1 MLENNYGDSIPSM
14 RFSANEV
21 IRSRIDKAH
30 GFEKSKEDLKAKYD
44 KVSSSLE
51 HGFKESKNSE
61 NFHGFKESKNSEN
74 FHGFKE
80 SKQIYPVLPTAPS
93 DEGHTYRL
101 QKINEIHK
109 EIENEKK
116 KRIHLSKKYHR
127 AFRIISFVD
136 SSLQASGIAL
146 GVVGIGFL
154 STIAAAPVA
163 IACEG
168 VAIGAGFLS
177 IVGGQVNKKLAL
189 KAEKHEKVKVLAE
202 SKLNTISSYISKALI
217 DDIVSDSEYELIL
230 SELQK
235 FKEMMK
241 EIRAKTKI
249 EIDEITK
256 ESLINKGREDAINAF
271 NNMFKKS

>member
-1 MLENNYGDSIPSM
+1 MEYNYD
-14 RFSANEV
+14 V
-21 IRSRIDKAH
+21 
-30 GFEKSKEDLKAKYD
+30 KSKSLKDFTDPK
-44 KVSSSLE
+44 
-51 HGFKESKNSE
+51 GSK
-61 NFHGFKESKNSEN
+61 
-74 FHGFKE
+74 
-80 SKQIYPVLPTAPS
+80 IYPVLSTAPS
-93 DEGHTYRL
+93 DEGHNYRL
-101 QKINEIHK
+101 QKIGEIQK
-109 EIENEKK
+109 EIKNEKK
-116 KRIHLSKKYHR
+116 KRIHLSKKYHC

-136 SSLQASGIAL
+136 TTLQASGVAL

-177 IVGGQVNKKLAL
+177 RVEGQVNKKLAL

-202 SKLNTISSYISKALI
+202 SKLNTINSHISKALI
-217 DDIVSDSEYELIL
+217 DSIVSDSEYELIL

-249 EIDEITK
+249 DIDEITK

>member
-1 MLENNYGDSIPSM
+1 MLENNYDDSIPSM
-14 RFSANEV
+14 RF
-21 IRSRIDKAH
+21 
-30 GFEKSKEDLKAKYD
+30 KEDLKAKYD
-44 KVSSSLE
+44 KESNISLV
-51 HGFKESKNSE
+51 KSMDTSAKAY
-61 NFHGFKESKNSEN
+61 
-74 FHGFKE
+74 GFKE
-80 SKQIYPVLPTAPS
+80 SKQIYPVLPSAPS

-101 QKINEIHK
+101 QKIGEIQK

-127 AFRIISFVD
+127 AFKIISFVD

-163 IACEG
+163 IACE
-168 VAIGAGFLS
+168 
-177 IVGGQVNKKLAL
+177 VNKKLAL
-189 KAEKHEKVKVLAE
+189 KAEKHEKIKVLAE
-202 SKLNTISSYISKALI
+202 SKLNTINSYISKALI

-241 EIRAKTKI
+241 EIRDKTKI
-249 EIDEITK
+249 GIDEITK

-271 NNMFKKS
+271 NNMFAKPAIITKKI

>member
-1 MLENNYGDSIPSM
+1 MEYNYD
-14 RFSANEV
+14 V
-21 IRSRIDKAH
+21 
-30 GFEKSKEDLKAKYD
+30 KSK
-44 KVSSSLE
+44 SLMLDA
-51 HGFKESKNSE
+51 GFTKDSTYPKGSK
-61 NFHGFKESKNSEN
+61 
-74 FHGFKE
+74 
-80 SKQIYPVLPTAPS
+80 IYPVLPTAPS
-93 DEGHTYRL
+93 DEGYNYRL
-101 QKINEIHK
+101 QKIGEIQK

-136 SSLQASGIAL
+136 TTLQASGVAL

-177 IVGGQVNKKLAL
+177 IIGGQVNKKLAL

-202 SKLNTISSYISKALI
+202 SKLNTINSHISKALI
-217 DDIVSDSEYELIL
+217 DSIVSDSEYELIL

-249 EIDEITK
+249 DIDEITK
-256 ESLINKGREDAINAF
+256 ESLINKGREDAVNAF
-271 NNMFKKS
+271 NNMFKKSKGFSRISQVKFKKAKFEESMRSSAK

>member
-1 MLENNYGDSIPSM
+1 MEYNYDVKSINLKNLSNPEGS
-14 RFSANEV
+14 SA
-21 IRSRIDKAH
+21 RAH
-30 GFEKSKEDLKAKYD
+30 GFE
-44 KVSSSLE
+44 
-51 HGFKESKNSE
+51 ESKNSKD
-61 NFHGFKESKNSEN
+61 FTDPKGSK
-74 FHGFKE
+74 
-80 SKQIYPVLPTAPS
+80 IYPVLPTAPS
-93 DEGHTYRL
+93 DEGHNYRL
-101 QKINEIHK
+101 QKIGEIQK

-127 AFRIISFVD
+127 AFKIISFVD

-177 IVGGQVNKKLAL
+177 IVGRQVNKKLAL
-189 KAEKHEKVKVLAE
+189 KAEKHEKIKVLAE
-202 SKLNTISSYISKALI
+202 SKLNTINSYISKALV
-217 DDIVSDSEYELIL
+217 DNIVSDSEYELIL

-235 FKEMMK
+235 FKEMMR
-241 EIRAKTKI
+241 EIRDKTKI
-249 EIDEITK
+249 GIDEITK

-271 NNMFKKS
+271 NNMFKKST

>member
-1 MLENNYGDSIPSM
+1 MLENNYDEKSINLKNLQDPKVSKSSEN
-14 RFSANEV
+14 FHGFKESSANEV
-21 IRSRIDKAH
+21 IRSRIDRAYGFDERSDLKVSKKSKIFH
-30 GFEKSKEDLKAKYD
+30 GFDERSDL
-44 KVSSSLE
+44 E
-51 HGFKESKNSE
+51 ESKNLE
-61 NFHGFKESKNSEN
+61 NFHGFKESK
-74 FHGFKE
+74 
-80 SKQIYPVLPTAPS
+80 IYPVLPTAPA

-101 QKINEIHK
+101 QKIGEIQK

-127 AFRIISFVD
+127 AFKIISFVD

-189 KAEKHEKVKVLAE
+189 KAEKHEKIKVLA
-202 SKLNTISSYISKALI
+202 
-217 DDIVSDSEYELIL
+217 
-230 SELQK
+230 
-235 FKEMMK
+235 
-241 EIRAKTKI
+241 
-249 EIDEITK
+249 
-256 ESLINKGREDAINAF
+256 
-271 NNMFKKS
+271 

>member
-1 MLENNYGDSIPSM
+1 MDYNYD
-14 RFSANEV
+14 V
-21 IRSRIDKAH
+21 
-30 GFEKSKEDLKAKYD
+30 KSKNLTLDA
-44 KVSSSLE
+44 
-51 HGFKESKNSE
+51 GSK
-61 NFHGFKESKNSEN
+61 
-74 FHGFKE
+74 
-80 SKQIYPVLPTAPS
+80 IYPPLPTAPL
-93 DEGHTYRL
+93 DEGHNYRL
-101 QKINEIHK
+101 QKITEIHK

-127 AFRIISFVD
+127 AFKIISFVD
-136 SSLQASGIAL
+136 TTLQASGVAL

-202 SKLNTISSYISKALI
+202 SKLNTISSHISKALI
-217 DDIVSDSEYELIL
+217 DDIVRDSEYELIL

-241 EIRAKTKI
+241 EIRVKTKI
-249 EIDEITK
+249 DIDEITK
-256 ESLINKGREDAINAF
+256 ESLINKGREYAINAF
-271 NNMFKKS
+271 NNMFAKKSSLKTN

>member
-1 MLENNYGDSIPSM
+1 MEYNYD
-14 RFSANEV
+14 A
-21 IRSRIDKAH
+21 
-30 GFEKSKEDLKAKYD
+30 KSK
-44 KVSSSLE
+44 
-51 HGFKESKNSE
+51 
-61 NFHGFKESKNSEN
+61 
-74 FHGFKE
+74 
-80 SKQIYPVLPTAPS
+80 IYPVLPTAPS
-93 DEGHTYRL
+93 DEGHNYRL

-136 SSLQASGIAL
+136 TTLQASRVAL

-189 KAEKHEKVKVLAE
+189 KAEKHEKVKVLAD
-202 SKLNTISSYISKALI
+202 SKLYTISSHISKALI
-217 DDIVSDSEYELIL
+217 DSVVSDSEYELIL
-230 SELQK
+230 SEL
-235 FKEMMK
+235 
-241 EIRAKTKI
+241 
-249 EIDEITK
+249 
-256 ESLINKGREDAINAF
+256 
-271 NNMFKKS
+271 

>member
-1 MLENNYGDSIPSM
+1 MLENNYDDSIPSM
-14 RFSANEV
+14 NLQNTKVSKNSENFHGFKESSASSAMDKPSANEV
-21 IRSRIDKAH
+21 IRSRIDKAYGSKNSENFH
-30 GFEKSKEDLKAKYD
+30 G
-44 KVSSSLE
+44 
-51 HGFKESKNSE
+51 SKNSE
-61 NFHGFKESKNSEN
+61 NFHGFKESK
-74 FHGFKE
+74 
-80 SKQIYPVLPTAPS
+80 IYPVLPTAPS

-101 QKINEIHK
+101 QKIGEIQK

-127 AFRIISFVD
+127 AFKIISFVD

-189 KAEKHEKVKVLAE
+189 KAEKHEKIKVLAE
-202 SKLNTISSYISKALI
+202 SKLNTINSYISKALV

-235 FKEMMK
+235 FKEMMR
-241 EIRAKTKI
+241 EIRDKTKI
-249 EIDEITK
+249 GIDEITK
-256 ESLINKGREDAINAF
+256 ESLINKGREEAINAF
-271 NNMFKKS
+271 NNMFKKST

>member
-1 MLENNYGDSIPSM
+1 MLENNYDDSIPSM
-14 RFSANEV
+14 RF
-21 IRSRIDKAH
+21 
-30 GFEKSKEDLKAKYD
+30 
-44 KVSSSLE
+44 
-51 HGFKESKNSE
+51 KESKKITDFSMDTLV
-61 NFHGFKESKNSEN
+61 SKNSEN

-101 QKINEIHK
+101 QKIGEIQK

-189 KAEKHEKVKVLAE
+189 KAEKHEKIKVLAE
-202 SKLNTISSYISKALI
+202 SKLNTINSYISKALV
-217 DDIVSDSEYELIL
+217 DGIVSDSEYELIL

-235 FKEMMK
+235 FKEMMR
-241 EIRAKTKI
+241 EIRDKTKI
-249 EIDEITK
+249 GIDEITK
-256 ESLINKGREDAINAF
+256 ESLINKGREEAINAF
-271 NNMFKKS
+271 NNMFAKPANVTKKSS

>member
-1 MLENNYGDSIPSM
+1 MLENNYDDSIPSM
-14 RFSANEV
+14 RF
-21 IRSRIDKAH
+21 
-30 GFEKSKEDLKAKYD
+30 KEDLKAKYD
-44 KVSSSLE
+44 KESNISLV
-51 HGFKESKNSE
+51 KSMDTNA
-61 NFHGFKESKNSEN
+61 NT
-74 FHGFKE
+74 HGFKE

-101 QKINEIHK
+101 QKIGEIQK

-116 KRIHLSKKYHR
+116 KRIHISKKYHR
-127 AFRIISFVD
+127 AFKIISFVD
-136 SSLQASGIAL
+136 TTLQASGIAL
-146 GVVGIGFL
+146 GVTGIGFL

-189 KAEKHEKVKVLAE
+189 KAEKHEKIKVLAE
-202 SKLNTISSYISKALI
+202 SKLNTINSYISKALV
-217 DDIVSDSEYELIL
+217 DGIVSDSEYELIL

-235 FKEMMK
+235 FKELMR
-241 EIRAKTKI
+241 EIRDKTKI
-249 EIDEITK
+249 GIDEITK

-271 NNMFKKS
+271 NNMFAKPAIITKKI

>member
-1 MLENNYGDSIPSM
+1 MEYNYDVKSINLKNLSNPEGS
-14 RFSANEV
+14 SA
-21 IRSRIDKAH
+21 RAY
-30 GFEKSKEDLKAKYD
+30 GFE
-44 KVSSSLE
+44 
-51 HGFKESKNSE
+51 ESKNSKD
-61 NFHGFKESKNSEN
+61 FTDPIGSK
-74 FHGFKE
+74 
-80 SKQIYPVLPTAPS
+80 IYPVLPTAPS
-93 DEGHTYRL
+93 DEGHNYRL
-101 QKINEIHK
+101 QKIGEIRK

-136 SSLQASGIAL
+136 TTLQASGVAL

-168 VAIGAGFLS
+168 VASAGFLS

-189 KAEKHEKVKVLAE
+189 KADKHEKVKVLAE
-202 SKLNTISSYISKALI
+202 SKLNTINSHISKALI
-217 DDIVSDSEYELIL
+217 DSIVSDSEYELIL

-241 EIRAKTKI
+241 EIKAKTKI
-249 EIDEITK
+249 DIDEITK

-271 NNMFKKS
+271 NNMFKNSK

>member
-1 MLENNYGDSIPSM
+1 MEYNYDVKSINLKNLPNPEGS
-14 RFSANEV
+14 SA
-21 IRSRIDKAH
+21 RAY
-30 GFEKSKEDLKAKYD
+30 GFE
-44 KVSSSLE
+44 
-51 HGFKESKNSE
+51 ESKNSKD
-61 NFHGFKESKNSEN
+61 FTDPKGSK
-74 FHGFKE
+74 
-80 SKQIYPVLPTAPS
+80 IYPVLPTAPS
-93 DEGHTYRL
+93 DEGHNYRL
-101 QKINEIHK
+101 QKVGEIQK

-127 AFRIISFVD
+127 AFKTISFVD

-189 KAEKHEKVKVLAE
+189 KAEKHEKIKVLAE
-202 SKLNTISSYISKALI
+202 SKLNTINSYISKALV
-217 DDIVSDSEYELIL
+217 DNIVSDSEYELIL

-235 FKEMMK
+235 FKEMMR
-241 EIRAKTKI
+241 EIRDKTKI
-249 EIDEITK
+249 GIDEITK

-271 NNMFKKS
+271 NNMFKKST

>member
-1 MLENNYGDSIPSM
+1 MLENNYDDSIPSM
-14 RFSANEV
+14 RFSA
-21 IRSRIDKAH
+21 KAH
-30 GFEKSKEDLKAKYD
+30 GFKESKEDLKAKYD
-44 KVSSSLE
+44 KKITDFSMDTLV
-51 HGFKESKNSE
+51 
-61 NFHGFKESKNSEN
+61 
-74 FHGFKE
+74 

-101 QKINEIHK
+101 QKIGEIQK

-136 SSLQASGIAL
+136 TTLQASGIAL
-146 GVVGIGFL
+146 GVTGIGFL

-189 KAEKHEKVKVLAE
+189 KAEKHEKIKVLAE
-202 SKLNTISSYISKALI
+202 SKLNTINSYISKALI
-217 DDIVSDSEYELIL
+217 DGIVSDSEYELIL

-235 FKEMMK
+235 FKELMR
-241 EIRAKTKI
+241 EIRDKTKI
-249 EIDEITK
+249 GLDEITK

-271 NNMFKKS
+271 NNMFAKPANITKKSS